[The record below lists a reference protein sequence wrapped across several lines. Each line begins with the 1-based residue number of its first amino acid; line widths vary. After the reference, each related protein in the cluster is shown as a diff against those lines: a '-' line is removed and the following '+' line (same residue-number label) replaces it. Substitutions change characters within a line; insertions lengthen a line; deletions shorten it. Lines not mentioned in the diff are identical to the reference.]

1 MSGCWTAVGA
11 PMTWGDDVLCVLPG
25 TLSRAELVK
34 RIQAADALVV
44 MKLGSNFIKVRDVL
58 VETGLAE
65 RAFYVERGTMAEE
78 VVMPLLKKSDD
89 KAPYF
94 SMILV
99 PGQGRRP

>member
-1 MSGCWTAVGA
+1 
-11 PMTWGDDVLCVLPG
+11 
-25 TLSRAELVK
+25 
-34 RIQAADALVV
+34 

-58 VETGLAE
+58 VETGFAE

>member
-1 MSGCWTAVGA
+1 
-11 PMTWGDDVLCVLPG
+11 
-25 TLSRAELVK
+25 
-34 RIQAADALVV
+34 
-44 MKLGSNFIKVRDVL
+44 VL
-58 VETGLAE
+58 VETGLAG